1 MKLIIFSSL
10 VMVQLLSA
18 NVEKL
23 VKDNCEACHEDAS
36 LNILSLSSMT
46 YLTQSELMYILQK
59 GKMKQ
64 QSSHLSTEQLE
75 EIAQYLSSKD
85 TQAISSGPLDNNCS
99 NLLEKSHLHYK
110 ASWPSWGF
118 DNLNTRYQPDSSI
131 NSSNADKLKFKW
143 AFGIGAQDVRAQP
156 IVIGGLVLLPETD
169 MLHALNRESGCS
181 YWKFQTTARLR
192 NAPVFDKEGGKYIFL
207 IDSDFMV
214 YKIDIITGKLLWK
227 TKIPVE
233 FASNIPS
240 ASPVVSG
247 RYLIIPISTFETV
260 LAMDPR
266 YECCKTSGG
275 IAAIDTITGKIL
287 WMHRIEEKSKSLGKA
302 LITRLEKF
310 APAGSAVWNAPAID
324 ANEKKIFFGT
334 GQSLQSPASEYSDAI
349 ISLDMQT
356 GEKLW
361 TTQTLKGD
369 AYNMGCEIP
378 GIRRMVC
385 PKEKG
390 PDFDFGASVIQLVD
404 KDGNKF
410 LLAGQKSGWV
420 YKLNAQTGKIAWKS
434 QVGNGGILGGVHFGM
449 TSDGKN
455 LYVPIS
461 DRKTNRDYDKDARPG
476 LYAVEL
482 EKGDILWKY
491 PLDNICQSRK
501 ALYGDGKC
509 STGFSA
515 AISMTNDVIFTGAL
529 DGRFSAHSSK
539 DGIKLWEFDTL
550 RSFNTVN
557 AVPAVGGSI
566 DSAGPVIVDD
576 WVFVNSGYSQHGQ
589 MAGNVIL
596 AFSLN

>member
-10 VMVQLLSA
+10 VFVQLVSA

-23 VKDNCEACHEDAS
+23 VKDNCETCHEDAS

-46 YLTQSELMYILQK
+46 YLTQSELMYVLQK

-64 QSSHLSTEQLE
+64 QSSHLSIEQLE

-85 TQAISSGPLDNNCS
+85 AQTTISGPLDNNCS
-99 NLLEKSHLHYK
+99 NLLEKSHLDYK

-118 DNLNTRYQPDSSI
+118 DSLNTRYQPDSSI
-131 NSSNADKLKFKW
+131 DSSNVNKLKLKW

-156 IVIGGLVLLPETD
+156 IVVGGLVLLPETD

-181 YWKFQTTARLR
+181 YWKFQTAARLR

-207 IDSDFMV
+207 IDSDFTV

-227 TKIPVE
+227 TKLPVE
-233 FASNIPS
+233 FDSNIPS

-287 WMHRIEEKSKSLGKA
+287 WIHRIEEKSKSLGKA
-302 LITRLEKF
+302 LVTRLEKF
-310 APAGSAVWNAPAID
+310 APAGSAVWNAPTID
-324 ANEKKIFFGT
+324 AYEKRIFFGT

-390 PDFDFGASVIQLVD
+390 PDFDFGASVIQSVD

-449 TSDGKN
+449 TFDGKN

-482 EKGDILWKY
+482 EKGNILWNY

-501 ALYGDGKC
+501 ALYGNGKC

-550 RSFNTVN
+550 GSFNTVN

>member
-1 MKLIIFSSL
+1 
-10 VMVQLLSA
+10 
-18 NVEKL
+18 
-23 VKDNCEACHEDAS
+23 
-36 LNILSLSSMT
+36 
-46 YLTQSELMYILQK
+46 
-59 GKMKQ
+59 
-64 QSSHLSTEQLE
+64 
-75 EIAQYLSSKD
+75 
-85 TQAISSGPLDNNCS
+85 
-99 NLLEKSHLHYK
+99 
-110 ASWPSWGF
+110 
-118 DNLNTRYQPDSSI
+118 
-131 NSSNADKLKFKW
+131 
-143 AFGIGAQDVRAQP
+143 
-156 IVIGGLVLLPETD
+156 
-169 MLHALNRESGCS
+169 
-181 YWKFQTTARLR
+181 
-192 NAPVFDKEGGKYIFL
+192 
-207 IDSDFMV
+207 
-214 YKIDIITGKLLWK
+214 
-227 TKIPVE
+227 
-233 FASNIPS
+233 
-240 ASPVVSG
+240 
-247 RYLIIPISTFETV
+247 
-260 LAMDPR
+260 MDPR

-287 WMHRIEEKSKSLGKA
+287 WIHRIEEKSKSLGKA

-324 ANEKKIFFGT
+324 ANEKRIFFGT

-390 PDFDFGASVIQLVD
+390 PDFDFGASVIQSVD

-449 TSDGKN
+449 TTDGKN

-461 DRKTNRDYDKDARPG
+461 DRKTNRDYDKNARPG

-482 EKGDILWKY
+482 EKGDILWNY

>member
-1 MKLIIFSSL
+1 M
-10 VMVQLLSA
+10 
-18 NVEKL
+18 
-23 VKDNCEACHEDAS
+23 
-36 LNILSLSSMT
+36 
-46 YLTQSELMYILQK
+46 
-59 GKMKQ
+59 
-64 QSSHLSTEQLE
+64 
-75 EIAQYLSSKD
+75 
-85 TQAISSGPLDNNCS
+85 
-99 NLLEKSHLHYK
+99 
-110 ASWPSWGF
+110 
-118 DNLNTRYQPDSSI
+118 
-131 NSSNADKLKFKW
+131 
-143 AFGIGAQDVRAQP
+143 
-156 IVIGGLVLLPETD
+156 
-169 MLHALNRESGCS
+169 
-181 YWKFQTTARLR
+181 
-192 NAPVFDKEGGKYIFL
+192 
-207 IDSDFMV
+207 
-214 YKIDIITGKLLWK
+214 
-227 TKIPVE
+227 
-233 FASNIPS
+233 
-240 ASPVVSG
+240 
-247 RYLIIPISTFETV
+247 
-260 LAMDPR
+260 
-266 YECCKTSGG
+266 
-275 IAAIDTITGKIL
+275 
-287 WMHRIEEKSKSLGKA
+287 
-302 LITRLEKF
+302 
-310 APAGSAVWNAPAID
+310 
-324 ANEKKIFFGT
+324 
-334 GQSLQSPASEYSDAI
+334 
-349 ISLDMQT
+349 
-356 GEKLW
+356 W

-390 PDFDFGASVIQLVD
+390 PDFDFGASVIQSVD
-404 KDGNKF
+404 KNGNKF

-539 DGIKLWEFDTL
+539 NGIKLWEFDTL
-550 RSFNTVN
+550 GSFNTVN